1 MSTSRLGPWRAP
13 PYAELHARSAFS
25 LLDGASAPE
34 AIVARAA
41 AVGLAGLAV
50 LDRDDVGGAVRLHRA
65 AREAEVTLVHG
76 ATLTME
82 DESALPVLVVDRLGW
97 ANLCRLLTDAR
108 MHGRRGSP
116 RTSWDALGA
125 RSAGLIVLTGGA
137 EGAIG
142 RALARGDEA
151 AATRRLRGLI
161 DAFGRE
167 RVLVEAARHG
177 MPWEDALAEA
187 SIAIAAS
194 VGVEWVPT
202 NDVRYATPTDRRAYD
217 VMTCLRHQV
226 TLDEAG
232 TRLLPNDS
240 WAVRS
245 PAAMAA
251 IWRGH
256 EGALARTARVA
267 ARCVFGLDDLRPS
280 LPAYD
285 RDAAE
290 HGQSDDALLRHLV
303 ALGGGQRYGPSLTAR
318 QRDQID
324 HELRVIAQ
332 LGLAGYFL
340 IVHDIVE
347 FARARQI
354 LMQGRGSAANSAVCY
369 CLGITAIDPIGMDL
383 LFERF
388 LSEARTDPPDIDI
401 DISHMDREVVLQ
413 YVYQRYGRRHAAMV
427 CEQITW
433 RGRSAVRDVA
443 RVLGFEPEVGDRLSL
458 QVGHAEAA
466 EAADHL
472 EAGGAAAC
480 GLDLASPRVRALID
494 AVRRLDRLPR
504 HRSIHVGGFVLTREP
519 LDTVVPIEPASM
531 HERTVIQWDKDDLPP
546 IGLVKIDLL
555 GLGILT
561 VLDKAI
567 RYVREGRGVHL
578 DLAHLPMDD
587 PAVFRQ
593 LGAADT
599 VGLFQVES
607 RAQMNVLPRL
617 RPERFYDI
625 VVQVAL
631 IRPGPI
637 QGEMVHP
644 YIRRRRGEEPITYLH
659 PDLVP
664 VLERTLGVP
673 LFQEQG
679 MKVAIAM
686 AGFTADKADRLRK
699 VLGHKRATD
708 HLRSLVKDL
717 WDGMMARGV
726 DEDVALRI
734 LAQLEGFASY
744 GFPESHAASF
754 ALLTWASAY
763 IRHHFAPEYLAAI
776 LNAQPMGFYSAG
788 TLVADAQRHGV
799 EVRPLDMV
807 FSGWETSLEPDI
819 DPPAVR
825 LGLRLVRG
833 LSTRARG
840 QLESAL
846 EHGPLASLDDLVRRA
861 DQAALPDKALLV
873 LARAGAFRTLWP
885 GRREALWELLRRIR
899 ERRSPLDLHGPS
911 TPSRL
916 PSMTLIEETAADY
929 AFLGLSHETH
939 PMAFYR
945 AELDARGVV
954 PSSHLRQIPNRQRV
968 AVAGLVTCRQ
978 RPASARGV
986 FFMTL
991 EDEHGMINVVVM
1003 PDVFERQRV
1012 LLAGTSAMVVQG
1024 VLEHEQSVI
1033 NVLGTRF
1040 YPLTPQAQ
1048 GGGATQGSSA
1058 RAAGRAGGACTWVRA
1073 TSRTSRK

>member
-1 MSTSRLGPWRAP
+1 MTSPTSGPWRAP

-34 AIVARAA
+34 VLVARAA

-50 LDRDDVGGAVRLHRA
+50 LDRDDLGGAVRLHRA
-65 AREAEVTLVHG
+65 GQEAGLPIVHG
-76 ATLTME
+76 ATLTMA
-82 DESALPVLVVDRLGW
+82 DASALPLLVVDRAGW
-97 ANLCRLLTDAR
+97 GNLCRLITDAR
-108 MHGRRGSP
+108 LLDQRGSP
-116 RTSWDALGA
+116 RTTWRRLNELS
-125 RSAGLIVLTGGA
+125 SGLIALTGGA
-137 EGAIG
+137 EGAVG
-142 RALARGDEA
+142 RALARGDQPA
-151 AATRRLRGLI
+151 AARQVAQLVEV
-161 DAFGRE
+161 FGRDA
-167 RVLVEAARHG
+167 VIIEAARHG
-177 MPWEDALAEA
+177 VPWEDALADA
-187 SIAIAAS
+187 AIALARE
-194 VGVEWVPT
+194 VGLPWVPT
-202 NDVRYATPTDRRAYD
+202 NDVRYATAADRRAYD

-226 TLDEAG
+226 TLDDAG
-232 TRLLPNDS
+232 TRLLPNDG

-245 PAAMAA
+245 PAEMAQM
-251 IWRGH
+251 WRGH
-256 EGALARTARVA
+256 ETALARTTWIAE
-267 ARCVFGLDDLRPS
+267 RCTFSIADLRPT
-280 LPAYD
+280 LPTYD
-285 RDAAE
+285 RAGSRDRRC
-290 HGQSDDALLRHLV
+290 DDELLTDLV
-303 ALGGGQRYGPSLTAR
+303 AEGARQRYGEPLPPRHRR
-318 QRDQID
+318 QLE

-347 FARARQI
+347 FARSAQI

-388 LSEARTDPPDIDI
+388 LSEARSDPPDIDI
-401 DISHMDREVVLQ
+401 DISHMDRELVLQ
-413 YVYQRYGRRHAAMV
+413 YVYDRYGRRHAAMV

-458 QVGHAEAA
+458 QIGHAEAA
-466 EAADHL
+466 DAADHL
-472 EAGGAAAC
+472 ADGGAAAC
-480 GLDLASPRVRALID
+480 GLDVAEPRVRALID
-494 AVRRLDRLPR
+494 GVRRLDRLPR
-504 HRSIHVGGFVLTREP
+504 HRSIHVGGFVLTLEP
-519 LDTVVPIEPASM
+519 LDTVVPIESASM
-531 HERTVIQWDKDDLPP
+531 HERTVIQWDKDDLGPV
-546 IGLVKIDLL
+546 GLVKIDLL

-567 RYVREGRGVHL
+567 RYVREGRGIHL
-578 DLAHLPMDD
+578 DLARLPMDD
-587 PAVFRQ
+587 QAVFRQ
-593 LGAADT
+593 LGEADT
-599 VGLFQVES
+599 VGLFQIES

-617 RPERFYDI
+617 KPQRFYDL

-659 PDLVP
+659 PNLVP
-664 VLERTLGVP
+664 VLQRTLGVP

-679 MKVAIAM
+679 MKVAIVM

-699 VLGHKRATD
+699 VLGWKRATD
-708 HLRSLVKDL
+708 HLKALVKDL
-717 WDGMMARGV
+717 WDGMMERGV
-726 DEDVALRI
+726 EEAIALRI

-754 ALLTWASAY
+754 ALLTWASAFL
-763 IRHHFAPEYLAAI
+763 RHHFAPEYLAAL

-799 EVRPLDMV
+799 AVRPLDLI
-807 FSGWETSLEPDI
+807 FSGWETSLEHDV

-840 QLESAL
+840 QLEAAL
-846 EHGPLASLDDLVRRA
+846 EEGPLASLDDLVRRA
-861 DQAALPDKALLV
+861 DAVTLPDKALVV

-885 GRREALWELLRRIR
+885 GRREALWEVLRRIR
-899 ERRSPLDLHGPS
+899 ERRSPLDLRSPS

-929 AFLGLSHETH
+929 AFLGLSHQVH

-945 AELDARGVV
+945 EELDARGVV
-954 PSSHLRQIPNRQRV
+954 PSSRLRDVPNRRRV

-978 RPASARGV
+978 RPGSAKGV

-991 EDEHGMINVVVM
+991 EDEHGMVNVVMM

-1012 LLAGTSAMVVQG
+1012 LLAGTSAMVVEG

-1040 YPLTPQAQ
+1040 YRLKPR
-1048 GGGATQGSSA
+1048 GGASD
-1058 RAAGRAGGACTWVRA
+1058 VR
-1073 TSRTSRK
+1073 SRSFR